1 MVYADINVS
10 DTTKYYSR
18 ECYILRKFLTSVVD
32 YNESVIN
39 LVGQSRQIAT
49 DCDAVAGFM
58 DVPAELADTT
68 KCICAA
74 GRELY
79 KFLATSKRK
88 HLDSDTLALLR
99 SCIEKFEFA
108 GKTVRVGVAIVI
120 QEIEKDLGIQEEHS
134 ILSFVQSEDSFQRT
148 TSMCPLN
155 RTSLDIS
162 AIRPDIQEKFKGR
175 RSSVRPDMFISRY
188 MDTTCESSI

>member
-1 MVYADINVS
+1 MVYADINVA
-10 DTTKYYSR
+10 DTTTYYSK

-39 LVGQSRQIAT
+39 LVEQSRQISA

-58 DVPAELADTT
+58 DIPAELADTT

-79 KFLATSKRK
+79 KFLATSKK
-88 HLDSDTLALLR
+88 NLDGDTLALLR

-120 QEIEKDLGIQEEHS
+120 QEVEKDLGIQEEHS

-148 TSMCPLN
+148 KSMCPLN

-188 MDTTCESSI
+188 MDTTCESLI